1 MHVITFFLKMYVVS
15 KYSDILGVTGRTTS
29 KKRFAGLR
37 SCISATMFSTWT
49 LYMSVLALLFKITS
63 ADQCRLHDVTSG
75 SGSPVMDS
83 LQCYNDYL
91 THARC
96 TWEEE
101 AHVHLHTA
109 GNTSSQT
116 LTIWVNKELET
127 RCVSDGLGVLL
138 SNGKVSHS
146 CRYNSTRFSK
156 STSHTLYFKV
166 PCVSKNTTFRVA
178 QLGKVLS
185 PIDLTEKVDGRGH
198 LLSWRNP
205 YPPSSN
211 ITRTLVYQLQYR
223 RYGSEWIVVDK
234 ISASKYIIDKKSLLQ
249 GYSYEA
255 RVRAHVA
262 IGLWS
267 DWSPLVSWRTH
278 NDGFFNLQC
287 VIEGETIVT
296 CSWQMKTE
304 HSHFIS
310 YHLCGHENN
319 SSLAFECCINPL
331 LKFSDAELSEFSCS
345 LKTSDPHLLTVKM
358 SPVYFS
364 RIFKT
369 SKHIQLP
376 RPDPVKVGVTDG
388 IVKLTWSLPKV
399 YQTLNFQIQ
408 LQIWTNKSLVSYN
421 LTNGDRKFEIPSRN
435 LNHSTRYQ
443 AHIRLLHIPGDGY
456 VVRPSEWS
464 QSTPFIT
471 DPASWSIT
479 TIIYVLVIAFV
490 AVLFIILYNA
500 LPACH
505 RRMELWKGSIPSP
518 INSRVMEE
526 MIKSSSGWPNLQS
539 EKEKTSMCVLQITDD
554 ISICQ
559 SSVSGEPLLLH
570 SEDMSLDTTIVTMGW
585 SDGSNHLCS
594 YDGEGMCHDKSGISF
609 TGPYILCCEDAS
621 PQDKIFDV
629 SSEGDVTCV
638 PGKPE
643 NSAPI
648 NGGYIMTPPTL
659 MPESQDSAPS
669 KNSTHNPSDDP
680 PAYTPIVDQGGMVLP
695 HPSDYFMMPMG
706 HSVGMGQSEPK
717 GYVTLAQSEHDQLT
731 DGLAL

>member
-1 MHVITFFLKMYVVS
+1 
-15 KYSDILGVTGRTTS
+15 
-29 KKRFAGLR
+29 
-37 SCISATMFSTWT
+37 MFSTWM
-49 LYMSVLALLFKITS
+49 LHMSVLALLFKITS
-63 ADQCRLHDVTSG
+63 ADQCHLRELTSG

-83 LQCYNDYL
+83 LQCYNDYM
-91 THARC
+91 THVRC
-96 TWEEE
+96 AWEEE
-101 AHVHLHTA
+101 THVHLHTA
-109 GNTSSQT
+109 GNTSSQALYFRDNKTRAET
-116 LTIWVNKELET
+116 L
-127 RCVSDGLGVLL
+127 CVSDGLSVLL

-146 CRYNSTRFSK
+146 CRYDTTRFSK

-166 PCVSKNTTFRVA
+166 PCVSKPTTFRVV
-178 QLGKVLS
+178 QQGKVLT
-185 PIDLTEKVDGRGH
+185 PTDLTEKVDGRGH

-223 RYGSEWIVVDK
+223 RYGDDWIVVDK
-234 ISASKYIIDKKSLLQ
+234 INATEYIIENKSLLL
-249 GYSYEA
+249 GYSYQA

-278 NDGFFNLQC
+278 DDGFFNLQC

-304 HSHFIS
+304 HSHFMS
-310 YHLCGHENN
+310 YHLCGRENDN
-319 SSLAFECCINPL
+319 SLAFECCNNPL

-345 LKTSDPHLLTVKM
+345 LKTSDPHLLTVELR
-358 SPVYFS
+358 PVYFS
-364 RIFKT
+364 RIFKS
-369 SKHIQLP
+369 SKYIQLP
-376 RPDPVKVGVTDG
+376 RPDPVKVDVTDG

-399 YQTLNFQIQ
+399 SQYLKFQIQ
-408 LQIWTNKSLVSYN
+408 LQIWTNKSLVSCN
-421 LTNGDRKFEIPSRN
+421 LTQGDSKFEIPSSS

-443 AHIRLLHIPGDGY
+443 AHIRLLHIPDGQY

-464 QSTPFIT
+464 PPTIFIT

-479 TIIYVLVIAFV
+479 NIIYMLVVVFV
-490 AVLFIILYNA
+490 AVLFAILYNA

-505 RRMELWKGSIPSP
+505 RKIELWRGSIPSP

-526 MIKSSSGWPNLQS
+526 MIKKSSTGWPYLQS
-539 EKEKTSMCVLQITDD
+539 EKEKITMCVLQATDD
-554 ISICQ
+554 ISICK

-570 SEDMSLDTTIVTMGW
+570 SEDMSLDTTIVKVGW

-594 YDGEGMCHDKSGISF
+594 YDREGMCHDKSGTSF

-629 SSEGDVTCV
+629 SSEGDGTCV
-638 PGKPE
+638 PGNPE

-648 NGGYIMTPPTL
+648 NGGYVMTPPTL
-659 MPESQDSAPS
+659 MSAIQDSAPS
-669 KNSTHNPSDDP
+669 KISTHNPSDDP
-680 PAYTPIVDQGGMVLP
+680 PAYAPSVDQGGMVLP
-695 HPSDYFMMPMG
+695 HPSDYMMPMG
-706 HSVGMGQSEPK
+706 HGNGMGQSELRE
-717 GYVTLAQSEHDQLT
+717 YVTLAQSGT
-731 DGLAL
+731 